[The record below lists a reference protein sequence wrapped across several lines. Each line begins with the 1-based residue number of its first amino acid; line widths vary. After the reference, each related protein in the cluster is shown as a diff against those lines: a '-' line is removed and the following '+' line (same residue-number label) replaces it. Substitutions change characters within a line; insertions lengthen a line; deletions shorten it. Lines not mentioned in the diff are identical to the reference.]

1 MRKDLKSRPKKNR
14 QKPKRP
20 TKMSIKV
27 LVVDDSLL
35 MQKILS
41 DLLQSDRQISVVG
54 TARDG
59 EEALIKVANL
69 HPDVVTMDIEMPKMN
84 GLTCVRRIMET
95 NPTPVVMVS
104 SLTQR
109 EALLTLK
116 SLEFGAVDYV
126 PKPSGQISLNME
138 SVRDELIS
146 KVKTAATAN
155 IKFSK
160 SQADLETENDGVFNG
175 DHIIAI
181 AASTGGP
188 PAITKI
194 LTALPADSPPILI
207 TQHMP
212 RGVTK
217 LFAMGLNERCK
228 FTVKEAE
235 EGDRVHGR
243 LALVAPGGFHMVV
256 TKENK
261 IHLTTD
267 PPVNYVRPAADV
279 MMISMAKVYG
289 SKNIG
294 VVLTGMGSD
303 GAQGIRAIKEQG
315 GYTIAQDQATSV
327 VYGMPYVACQTGCVD
342 KVVPLELI
350 PKAILKACN

>member
-1 MRKDLKSRPKKNR
+1 MPNIR
-14 QKPKRP
+14 
-20 TKMSIKV
+20 V

-35 MQKILS
+35 MQKVLS
-41 DLLQSDRQISVVG
+41 DLLQSDRQITVVG

-59 EEALIKVANL
+59 EEALVKVANL
-69 HPDVVTMDIEMPKMN
+69 HPDVVTMDIEMPKMD

-95 NPTPVVMVS
+95 RPTPVVMVS

-109 EALLTLK
+109 EALITLK
-116 SLEFGAVDYV
+116 ALEYGAVDYV

-138 SVRDELIS
+138 SVRDELIA

-155 IKFSK
+155 IKP
-160 SQADLETENDGVFNG
+160 SQPQTSPEPENGSGVFSG

-188 PAITKI
+188 PAITKV

-235 EGDRVHGR
+235 EGDRVQEK

-256 TKENK
+256 TKENR

-289 SKNIG
+289 PKNIG

-303 GAQGIRAIKEQG
+303 GAQGIRAIKEHG
-315 GYTIAQDQATSV
+315 GYTIAQDRATSV
-327 VYGMPYVACQTGCVD
+327 VYGMPYVAYQTGCVD

-350 PKAILKACN
+350 PRAILKACS